1 MIIDNTFF
9 HSKILIP
16 NIGSGI
22 GKINIEPLIEN
33 ECYSFLQSLLGNEI
47 YSDLEQYF
55 DTDLSLKTDA
65 PQKYLDLFYGKKYD
79 DKHWKG
85 LIDIKKLGKYSLIAD
100 YIWLKWYED
109 NITLT
114 STNGQVVLD
123 AKNTMRV
130 NPTDKYVE
138 VWNGLV
144 RKVHGYLGYNKPYV
158 TYKGSIR
165 FTDYYGARNNQNVN
179 LEEFLNDFKE
189 DYPNPTLLL
198 PDGNVLRIKN
208 TLGL

>member
-1 MIIDNTFF
+1 MIIDSTFF
-9 HSKILIP
+9 HGKILIP
-16 NIGSGI
+16 NLGIGV

-33 ECYSFLQSLLGNEI
+33 ECYSFLQSLLGYEI
-47 YSDLEQYF
+47 YSDLEQHL
-55 DTDLSLKTDA
+55 DSDLNLKPDA

-79 DKHWKG
+79 DKHWRG
-85 LIDIKKLGKYSLIAD
+85 LIDVKKLGKYSLLAD
-100 YIWLKWYED
+100 YVWLKWYED

-144 RKVHGYLGYNKPYV
+144 RKVHGYLGYKKPYV
-158 TYKGSIR
+158 TYKECIK
-165 FTDYYGARNNQNVN
+165 FTDYYGLRNNQNVN
-179 LEEFLNDFKE
+179 LEEFLHDFKDE
-189 DYPNPTLLL
+189 YPNPTLLL
-198 PDGNVLRIKN
+198 PDGNILRVKN

>member
-1 MIIDNTFF
+1 MIIDSTFF

-16 NIGSGI
+16 NIGVGI
-22 GKINIEPLIEN
+22 GKINIDPLIEK
-33 ECYSFLQSLLGNEI
+33 ECYSFLQSLLGYEI
-47 YSDLEQYF
+47 YSDLEQHF
-55 DTDLSLKTDA
+55 DTDLNLKTDA

-79 DKHWKG
+79 GKQWKG

-100 YIWLKWYED
+100 YVWLKWYED

-138 VWNGLV
+138 VWNGMV
-144 RKVHGYLGYNKPYV
+144 EKVHGYLGYNKPYV
-158 TYKGSIR
+158 TYKWSIK
-165 FTDYYGARNNQNVN
+165 FTDYYGSRNSQNVN
-179 LEEFLNDFKE
+179 LAEFLNDFKE